1 MAFVERKAGA
11 RVGMQYEA
19 ASVPLRSLDRTSARC
34 RCLSFFLSG
43 SDPSPRVFSAFS
55 CFPSY
60 EKHSAGLSVSEPAN
74 QTGQKEQ
81 RHYRERE
88 TWNGCPPPMTTCF
101 SFLFS
106 SSSRRRR
113 ALPTRASHSHPPLS
127 ISRPFSF
134 STPNQLVYQNKK
146 KLHKISTACTQA
158 EVDEAYDCAS
168 RAQKEWARTPLW
180 KRSELLHKAA
190 ELMKANV
197 PEMARALVTEVAKPA
212 KDAATEVVRSADL
225 ISYTAEEGV
234 RRLGEGRMLLP
245 DSFPGASRSKI
256 CLESKVPLGVVLVS
270 LKFFVFPFL
279 LSFFGFSVLFLLGP
293 FCSL

>member
-43 SDPSPRVFSAFS
+43 SNPSPRVFSAFS

-127 ISRPFSF
+127 IYRPFSF

-146 KLHKISTACTQA
+146 KNSTKSQQPAPRPRSTRPTTA
-158 EVDEAYDCAS
+158 PPAPRRS
-168 RAQKEWARTPLW
+168 GRAP
-180 KRSELLHKAA
+180 RSG
-190 ELMKANV
+190 
-197 PEMARALVTEVAKPA
+197 
-212 KDAATEVVRSADL
+212 SAP
-225 ISYTAEEGV
+225 S
-234 RRLGEGRMLLP
+234 
-245 DSFPGASRSKI
+245 
-256 CLESKVPLGVVLVS
+256 
-270 LKFFVFPFL
+270 
-279 LSFFGFSVLFLLGP
+279 
-293 FCSL
+293 CSTRPPS